1 MYYLARAKMDAVT
14 PYKPSQRQ
22 GEKNPVAPARGGT
35 PSLGRWGH
43 IRAPHWQSLSPKL
56 NQQTTPGY
64 VSIAFFEPIW
74 VSQKKWAATSKLL

>member
-43 IRAPHWQSLSPKL
+43 IRAPHWQSLSPDVESTNNTWVCKHRIFW
-56 NQQTTPGY
+56 THPG
-64 VSIAFFEPIW
+64 FP
-74 VSQKKWAATSKLL
+74 KK